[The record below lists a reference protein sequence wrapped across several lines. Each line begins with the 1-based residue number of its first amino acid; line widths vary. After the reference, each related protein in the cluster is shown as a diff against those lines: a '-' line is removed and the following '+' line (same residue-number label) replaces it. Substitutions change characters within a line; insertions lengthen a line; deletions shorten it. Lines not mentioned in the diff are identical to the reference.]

1 MKNTEK
7 QLKSIPSIRM
17 TEMERISMRRNLIAF
32 MEIISPSTKIP
43 SPFINFWSPVLLT
56 MASFVFII
64 FGGSAIAYHASNS
77 LPGDSLY
84 DWKVNV
90 NERVAGIFI
99 KSESE
104 KILYERN
111 LVAKRIDEVKKL
123 ADEGTLTMEKVAIA
137 EKKIDTHIA
146 KIDEEA
152 KSLAES
158 NPIEFVKTA
167 EGLQPIIDAHEKD
180 ILNIQKEERDE
191 QNTKIENVLPS
202 TDPSVL
208 NPIPTAV
215 QTTEENKKDNTGDVL
230 PIQPTKIENKVPTEK
245 ENTEKAL
252 ENLIQKVQKE
262 STILQNIAE
271 QTIQ

>member
-7 QLKSIPSIRM
+7 QLNKRPNIRM
-17 TEMERISMRRNLIAF
+17 TEIERISMRRNLIAF

-64 FGGSAIAYHASNS
+64 FGGSTIAYHASNS
-77 LPGDSLY
+77 LPGEELY
-84 DWKVNV
+84 NWKVNV
-90 NERVAGIFI
+90 NEKVAGIFI

-123 ADEGTLTMEKVAIA
+123 ADEGTLTAEKVAIA

-152 KSLAES
+152 KALAATDPSEL
-158 NPIEFVKTA
+158 IKTV
-167 EGLQPIIDAHEKD
+167 EKLQPIIDAHEKEAMTLKKEDPIIEKTGDQTHPTENSIEVDAKETLTPTETKAED
-180 ILNIQKEERDE
+180 IGALLPTKVEEIK
-191 QNTKIENVLPS
+191 NTKDQEN
-202 TDPSVL
+202 
-208 NPIPTAV
+208 A
-215 QTTEENKKDNTGDVL
+215 
-230 PIQPTKIENKVPTEK
+230 
-245 ENTEKAL
+245 EKAL
-252 ENLIQKVQKE
+252 NNLIQKVQNE
-262 STILQNIAE
+262 SNILQSISTK
-271 QTIQ
+271 TIQ

>member
-7 QLKSIPSIRM
+7 QLKNLPNIRM

-32 MEIISPSTKIP
+32 MEIISPSTKIT
-43 SPFINFWSPVLLT
+43 SPFIHFWSPVLLT

-64 FGGSAIAYHASNS
+64 FGGSTIAYHASNS

-123 ADEGTLTMEKVAIA
+123 ADEGALTMEKVAIA

-158 NPIEFVKTA
+158 NPSEFIKTA

-180 ILNIQKEERDE
+180 VFNTQKEEKAKE
-191 QNTKIENVLPS
+191 SIPENVLP
-202 TDPSVL
+202 TADTNIAIPVL
-208 NPIPTAV
+208 NSV
-215 QTTEENKKDNTGDVL
+215 QPNPENKEITAAAPTL
-230 PIQPTKIENKVPTEK
+230 QPLKAEDKVSTEK

-262 STILQNIAE
+262 STILQSIAE